1 MNKTNMVVTR
11 DEEDRG
17 YHIKQTET
25 TETFGDIPVHKEIK
39 IQILK
44 VRRPSVSLENI
55 KGDTK

>member
-1 MNKTNMVVTR
+1 MVVTR

-25 TETFGDIPVHKEIK
+25 TETFNDIPVHKEIK

-44 VRRPSVSLENI
+44 VRRPSVSIENI
-55 KGDTK
+55 KGDIK